1 IDTPIN
7 LASSTTMGVGDGLAL
22 TVTKP
27 ISGSAALLKTGPGT
41 LRLTAANTY
50 TGLTQAVD
58 GTLLL
63 DASLTTSSSFT
74 ATGDAKVELA
84 AGGSR
89 IIKTGALSI
98 TGIAQVDLHDNRLVT
113 TTAVGVASGG
123 VYTGVAGMIQRGQNE
138 GTWTGPGLTSSA
150 AAAAGGLTTL
160 AVADASDVLDIG
172 ESETAAWSGQ
182 TVTGAS
188 TLVMY
193 TYGGDA
199 NLDGFISGDDY
210 SSIDFYVGTAA
221 SGYYFGDFN
230 YDGIISGD
238 DYSTIDFNFAA
249 QGAPFPTSASASS
262 IVAVPEP
269 STCCFALLAAAT
281 LVRRRQRRSRR

>member
-1 IDTPIN
+1 
-7 LASSTTMGVGDGLAL
+7 
-22 TVTKP
+22 
-27 ISGSAALLKTGPGT
+27 
-41 LRLTAANTY
+41 
-50 TGLTQAVD
+50 
-58 GTLLL
+58 
-63 DASLTTSSSFT
+63 
-74 ATGDAKVELA
+74 
-84 AGGSR
+84 
-89 IIKTGALSI
+89 
-98 TGIAQVDLHDNRLVT
+98 
-113 TTAVGVASGG
+113 
-123 VYTGVAGMIQRGQNE
+123 
-138 GTWTGPGLTSSA
+138 
-150 AAAAGGLTTL
+150 LTTL

-172 ESETAAWSGQ
+172 ETETAAWSGQ